1 MPVLYLQFLWL
12 FRFDLSPQFRLDEF
26 VTQCPSNL
34 TGADFYALC
43 SDAMLHSVK
52 RRIHSLEAG
61 KVGFI
66 VCVLVCFENCLRA
79 YARARASVFVC
90 VCVRCCVRAC
100 VLCACVRVVCARAM
114 CKCACVLCG
123 QTFWW
128 IVRILE
134 QRPLFV
140 LLSRQD

>member
-66 VCVLVCFENCLRA
+66 VCFLVCFEKCLLA
-79 YARARASVFVC
+79 YARARACLCVC
-90 VCVRCCVRAC
+90 AVLCVVCVRAVCVRAC
-100 VLCACVRVVCARAM
+100 CVRTRYV
-114 CKCACVLCG
+114 
-123 QTFWW
+123 
-128 IVRILE
+128 
-134 QRPLFV
+134 
-140 LLSRQD
+140 